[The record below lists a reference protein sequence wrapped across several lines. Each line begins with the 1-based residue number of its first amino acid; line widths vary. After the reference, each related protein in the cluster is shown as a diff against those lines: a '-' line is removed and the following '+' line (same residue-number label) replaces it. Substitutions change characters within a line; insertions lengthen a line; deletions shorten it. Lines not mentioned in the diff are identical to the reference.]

1 MIFNVILKDLIEM
14 FFGVIFLLLSLPP
27 RIRIRIHMNIFLVL
41 DPDLDPHNNRCG
53 SATLHISKDPF
64 VILCAY

>member
-14 FFGVIFLLLSLPP
+14 CFGVIFF
-27 RIRIRIHMNIFLVL
+27 IFLVL